1 MKACEGRVFQGSAGA
16 FCGGFWDYRE
26 VWLGCF
32 AAKFRGFWVACGRGE
47 AIQRTADAVG
57 AIGRKNFLKRGGKL
71 KIGV

>member
-1 MKACEGRVFQGSAGA
+1 MGR
-16 FCGGFWDYRE
+16 
-26 VWLGCF
+26 F